1 MAYES
6 TACSLHTPTVQ
17 MAADRR
23 SRGRL
28 LRRQLPWLQ
37 TRATLQTMREH
48 SGGGG
53 GGGSGGGG
61 DIFTEKSM
69 VFLLLQI
76 FISNT
81 CL

>member
-1 MAYES
+1 M
-6 TACSLHTPTVQ
+6 VQ

-28 LRRQLPWLQ
+28 LRRQLPCLQ

-53 GGGSGGGG
+53 GSSGGGGSGGG
-61 DIFTEKSM
+61 DIFTEKGM
-69 VFLLLQI
+69 VFLSLQI

-81 CL
+81 SL